1 VVALVVAAFM
11 EAALVEAF
19 TEVDFA
25 EASLAAGTE
34 VDMAVGSAEATG
46 VTVATAMVA
55 TAAAITD
62 QVLSAV

>member
-1 VVALVVAAFM
+1 M

-25 EASLAAGTE
+25 EASLAAAIE
-34 VDMAVGSAEATG
+34 VDMAVGFAEATG
-46 VTVATAMVA
+46 VTVA

>member
-25 EASLAAGTE
+25 EASLAAAIE
-34 VDMAVGSAEATG
+34 VDMAVGFAEATG
-46 VTVATAMVA
+46 VTAATAD
-55 TAAAITD
+55 TAITD